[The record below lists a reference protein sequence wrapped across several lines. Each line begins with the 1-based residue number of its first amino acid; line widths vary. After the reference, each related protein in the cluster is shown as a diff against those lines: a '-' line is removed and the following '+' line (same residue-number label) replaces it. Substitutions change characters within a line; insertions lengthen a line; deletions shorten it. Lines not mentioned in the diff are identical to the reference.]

1 MCPACIATRRA
12 PRCWRPRGRWTSRW
26 TASCARAL
34 RRGSRRRRRRC
45 VCCCHAA
52 EALNGARHDD
62 AARADIMKQQNDDR
76 WRLVSERQDGGGRR
90 RRQDERADTEGT
102 RPRARRAGERAGRTE
117 ERAPR
122 KQSARPPQP
131 PPAFSYEALAAV
143 ERFAAAEPFPLDPFQ
158 LEAARHLAD
167 RRSVLVA
174 APTGTGKTVVAE
186 FAIWQARGAGQRAI
200 YTAPLKALSNQK
212 FRDFRVRYGAS
223 EVGLLTG
230 DIVENPRAPIVVMT
244 TEIYRNMLLE
254 GLRAARTP
262 PVEVEAAA
270 LVQPL
275 AERVR
280 AADDG
285 MVAADDVAELAP
297 PPPLAAR

>member
-1 MCPACIATRRA
+1 M
-12 PRCWRPRGRWTSRW
+12 
-26 TASCARAL
+26 
-34 RRGSRRRRRRC
+34 
-45 VCCCHAA
+45 
-52 EALNGARHDD
+52 
-62 AARADIMKQQNDDR
+62 
-76 WRLVSERQDGGGRR
+76 SERQDGGGRR

-212 FRDFRVRYGAS
+212 FRDFRVRYGAG

-270 LVQPL
+270 LVRPL
-275 AERVR
+275 AERTG
-280 AADDG
+280 AEDDG
-285 MVAADDVAELAP
+285 MVAADDVAELARRTALDEELSDVGCVVFDELHYLSDP
-297 PPPLAAR
+297 GRGPVWEEAIIHSPKHRAAYGAGCRRQARGALPQRRRRGQAGAPAQSHAPLCRCG